1 MEHIYIY
8 SNLSNL
14 IGYSNNHYI
23 RRLAFNGSN
32 RWLVNLGA
40 REDSLNLILESC
52 LGMNDLLVWYNLLS
66 KLTCCEGE
74 YLFLD
79 WMDNQSIIKNK
90 VTGKIKSRRW
100 EDVYLSKIKNQD

>member
-52 LGMNDLLVWYNLLS
+52 LGMNDLLVWYSLLPR
-66 KLTCCEGE
+66 LTCCEGE

-79 WMDNQSIIKNK
+79 WMDNQSIIKHK

-100 EDVYLSKIKNQD
+100 EDVYLSKLKNQD